1 MTRARRA
8 LGLLL
13 AALTTFAALLPAQG
27 AAPGLS
33 WDVPVRGAHVFDRQ
47 SRVDV
52 GPPPSKLRS
61 DLAIANGD
69 DGEPRVW
76 RLLATTA
83 AAVPADWQKPA
94 FDDTGW
100 NSGRGKF
107 EPEVDEARGKRTRWN
122 TEVLCLRTHVDLPKK
137 PKALQ
142 FVVDHDDHVRIWLN
156 GKLLVADDGYGRG
169 RRYLVFGPELDAW
182 QRGDNVLA
190 AQCTN
195 IGGAQHFDLQMTVF
209 ATLPPG
215 VRDDDGL
222 RKLLREDDE
231 AADRVRRDLFGAF
244 RPPALLLHGDLD
256 AAGQA
261 IRQGPADL
269 RELLWFVAMDL
280 RPGVLGGAM
289 QLEVPRMFRLGDLQL
304 RGKADA
310 VDADGWQSL
319 QLTWKTAGEPALR
332 GDSKRFVEQHVKSQV
347 WFATDGELTVR
358 RRLELKGQRARVVEF
373 TGSANGRIRRGK
385 DWKEL
390 AATFAQQEHWR
401 LTKTRD
407 GQDAEFRQLVTDAL
421 QRGTSRLREHLKDAT
436 GGNLAAQPADG
447 ENSFHSGR
455 LAIGLLALIKGGVP
469 KDDEVVVRGLAE
481 LRKRPLIDTYSLA
494 NAIMALEAL
503 YIPAD
508 EVADLRSGAIDR
520 PRQRTPSPSDKA
532 LLQKWTEQLLR
543 NADSRTDLA
552 YLLRFNYTGG
562 PRFDNS
568 VNQYGLLGLYSAH
581 LCGIEVKGSLWEAA
595 CNHLLQCQGT
605 EGPKLDLELI
615 DYRTYARRLADPD
628 AEVTS
633 SRSLQ
638 KANGWSY
645 HEMKQNGEQ
654 MPGRG
659 SMVCAGLTGL
669 AICQAAIADQ
679 ANMKRPKLLSD
690 IGRARGDG
698 FAWLAQHMS
707 VRFHPGELA
716 HQQQWFYYY
725 LYGLE
730 RAALLSGV
738 ALIQNRDWY
747 FEGAMVLVLAQQPD
761 GNWPG
766 ELYWDAEVERD
777 AMAIL
782 FLKRSTAPVLTGK

>member
-1 MTRARRA
+1 MNRTVAS
-8 LGLLL
+8 LGRLL
-13 AALTTFAALLPAQG
+13 ATLMLLVATATTQAPP
-27 AAPGLS
+27 PGLA

-52 GPPPSKLRS
+52 GPPPSKLRA
-61 DLAIANGD
+61 DLVVAGGD
-69 DGEPRVW
+69 DAEPCNW
-76 RLLATTA
+76 RMLTTTVA
-83 AAVPADWQKPA
+83 ALPADWQKPA
-94 FDDTGW
+94 FDDSGW
-100 NSGRGKF
+100 ASGRGKF
-107 EPEVDEARGKRTRWN
+107 EPEVDAARGRRTRWN
-122 TEVLCLRTHVDLPKK
+122 TEVLCLRTRVDLPKK

-156 GKLLVADDGYGRG
+156 GKLLVGDDGYGRG

-195 IGGAQHFDLQMTVF
+195 IGGAQHFDLQLVAFT
-209 ATLPPG
+209 ALPPG
-215 VRDDDGL
+215 VRDDEGL

-231 AADRVRRDLFGAF
+231 AAEAVRRELFGAF

-256 AAGQA
+256 ANGQA
-261 IRQGPADL
+261 IKQPPSDL

-280 RPGVLGGAM
+280 RAGVLGGTV
-289 QLEVPRMFRLGDLQL
+289 QLDAPRMFRFGDLQL

-310 VDADGWQSL
+310 VDADGWQTL
-319 QLTWKTAGEPALR
+319 QVGWKTANEPNLR
-332 GDSKRFVEQHVKSQV
+332 GDSKRWVERHVKSQV

-358 RRLELKGQRARVVEF
+358 RRLEGKGQRARVVEF
-373 TGSANGRIRRGK
+373 TGNASGRIRRGK

-401 LTKTRD
+401 LAKTRD
-407 GQDAEFRQLVTDAL
+407 GQDAEFRQLVADAL
-421 QRGTSRLREHLKDAT
+421 VRGTARLREQLKDAT

-455 LAIGLLALIKGGVP
+455 LAIGLLALLKGGVP
-469 KDDEVVVRGLAE
+469 KDDEVVVRGLDE

-520 PRQRTPSPSDKA
+520 PRKRTPTPGDKA

-543 NADSRTDLA
+543 NVDTRTDLA

-595 CNHLLQCQGT
+595 ANHLLQCQGT
-605 EGPKLDLELI
+605 EGPKVELELI

-645 HEMKQNGEQ
+645 HEMKQDGDM
-654 MPGRG
+654 MPARG

-679 ANMKRPKLLSD
+679 PNMKRPKLLAD
-690 IGRARGDG
+690 VGRARGDG
-698 FAWLAQHMS
+698 FAWLAQHMTA
-707 VRFHPGELA
+707 RFHPGELA

-730 RAALLSGV
+730 RASLLSGV

-747 FEGAMVLVLAQQPD
+747 FEGAMVLVLAQLAD

-766 ELYWDAEVERD
+766 ELRWDAEVERN

>member
-1 MTRARRA
+1 MTRARRT

-122 TEVLCLRTHVDLPKK
+122 SEVLCVRTHVDLPKK

-182 QRGDNVLA
+182 QRGDNVIA

-195 IGGAQHFDLQMTVF
+195 IGGAQHFDLQLTVF
-209 ATLPPG
+209 AALPPG

-231 AADRVRRDLFGAF
+231 AADRVRRELFGAF

-289 QLEVPRMFRLGDLQL
+289 QLELPRMFRLGDLQL

-436 GGNLAAQPADG
+436 AGNLGAQPADG